1 MQEKDKPKKQGKTNK
16 SIRFP
21 RAVAE
26 EITKHLQET
35 GGTFSAFV
43 IDAVRKALEDLEKS

>member
-26 EITKHLQET
+26 EVTEQLQET

>member
-1 MQEKDKPKKQGKTNK
+1 MQEKDKSKKQGKTNK

-26 EITKHLQET
+26 EVTEQLQET

-43 IDAVRKALEDLEKS
+43 IPNMPRGFAETTI